1 LFFEKNTIFY
11 EGNFA
16 LQDFSILS
24 KNTKVYEGNIALQ
37 GFLFFGKKDGFREH
51 WLW

>member
-1 LFFEKNTIFY
+1 MY

-16 LQDFSILS
+16 LQAFLHFD
-24 KNTKVYEGNIALQ
+24 KNTKIYEGNIALQ
-37 GFLFFGKKDGFREH
+37 GFFIFWKKDGFREH

>member
-1 LFFEKNTIFY
+1 MNFY

-24 KNTKVYEGNIALQ
+24 KNTKIYEGNIALQ
-37 GFLFFGKKDGFREH
+37 GFLFFGKKHGFTEH
-51 WLW
+51 WPW